1 MIRRRGYYTD
11 PFTDLLFNALLGF
24 TMLFMVTIMFVNPLA
39 KLGSANLKA
48 EFIITLSWPED
59 LADDIDVWVED
70 PHGEVVSYLQK
81 DAGWLHLDRD
91 DRGEINDTIMINGR
105 EVIHRINQ
113 EVVTVRG
120 IISGEYV
127 VNAYYY
133 TAASQKP
140 VEVTLTVDKVNPTLT
155 TVFVDKITM
164 LNQDEERTFVRFKL
178 DGKGEVLNI
187 NKLPKRL
194 TPYDLDPASLES
206 S

>member
-1 MIRRRGYYTD
+1 MIRRRGYFTD

-59 LADDIDVWVED
+59 LPDDLDVWVED

-91 DRGEINDTIMINGR
+91 DRGEINDTITINGK
-105 EVIHRINQ
+105 EVVHRINQ
-113 EVVTVRG
+113 EVVTLRG

-127 VNAYYY
+127 VNAYFYE
-133 TAASQKP
+133 ARSQQP
-140 VEVTLTVDKVNPTLT
+140 IEVLTVDKVNPTLK

-164 LNQDEERTFVRFKL
+164 LKQDEEHTFVRFKL
-178 DGKGEVLNI
+178 DGKGEIQNI
-187 NKLPKRL
+187 NRLPKRL
-194 TPYDLDPASLES
+194 TPYALEPS
-206 S
+206 